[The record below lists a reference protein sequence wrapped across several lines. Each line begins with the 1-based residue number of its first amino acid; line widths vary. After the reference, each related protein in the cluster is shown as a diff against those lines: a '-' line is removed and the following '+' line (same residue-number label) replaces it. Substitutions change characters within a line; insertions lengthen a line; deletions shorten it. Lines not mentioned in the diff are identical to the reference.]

1 MDKLI
6 NSLKNVP
13 NFIYQSIEET
23 KKLTFPTRESIIAGT
38 LAVFIVSI
46 ILSIYIFSLDFILS
60 QIIAYII
67 KTFGG

>member
-1 MDKLI
+1 MNNLI
-6 NSLKNVP
+6 QSLKRLP
-13 NFIYQSIEET
+13 TFIAESIEET